1 MEICDKDDE
10 FKARILP
17 RPNGLRFD
25 GLIKPS
31 GRDKDDYRTGLNV
44 RPDQKQKADGGN
56 TMPEG
61 GWVNLKDKFII
72 YFLIYGVIK

>member
-1 MEICDKDDE
+1 MEICKRDDE

-44 RPDQKQKADGGN
+44 RPDQNEELKVATQCLKAKGS
-56 TMPEG
+56 
-61 GWVNLKDKFII
+61 NLKINSSSFFKN
-72 YFLIYGVIK
+72 

>member
-1 MEICDKDDE
+1 MEICKRDDE

-31 GRDKDDYRTGLNV
+31 GRDQDDYRTGLNV
-44 RPDQKQKADGGN
+44 RPDQNEELKVATQCLKANGSIQ
-56 TMPEG
+56 
-61 GWVNLKDKFII
+61 KDKFII
-72 YFLIYGVIK
+72 FFLINGVN